1 MLAVSTTAQV
11 KLFRLSPK
19 LGTYKTQKLE
29 GPSELIKLGAKLI
42 QFSPDMRWLAA
53 IRADDSIQLYR
64 INDTRTPRKVPQILT
79 GAVNLKRLDRF
90 STIRKTQLESL
101 GNYNRCIIRLAF
113 SADSRILVVA
123 DMSGYLDT
131 WVLEGHEDLSQ
142 QEEPKA
148 SAVKASNSS
157 SDESSDDESD
167 EEKHPAVVFGQHWI
181 RNPSASLIIKLPT
194 APLILTFR
202 PSSNQSKAALT
213 NGNVGVHPTRHTPH
227 PHSHDLPNGEDRLFV
242 LTAENQMYEFNIL
255 SGKISDW
262 SRRNPSSA
270 LPRKFR
276 DLRDRAM
283 GAVWDVQRQNERI
296 WLYGVNWLWMFDLS
310 RDLPSL
316 DEGSPEPPT
325 VNVGSSNTQLKR
337 KWENSHDDVL
347 SARPRHDTGA
357 GSKVKNLEIG
367 LGLNV
372 ATKVRKIKGPEA
384 AGGQLLSF
392 DQEQSPAS
400 DEEAGYSLITR
411 STLVDFR
418 RGGRRQDEEDDDE
431 DEESDHENL
440 PNSNAVN
447 GGAPINGDA
456 LANND
461 TRITKRSTKDR
472 PSHWHTFKYRPILG
486 IVPLGDETDDE
497 TEDGAGEGVSG
508 GIEVALVE
516 RPLWDLDLPPQYY
529 GNQEWNT

>member
-1 MLAVSTTAQV
+1 MLVVSTAAQV

-19 LGTYKTQKLE
+19 LGIYKTQKLE
-29 GPSELIKLGAKLI
+29 APSELGKFGAKLV
-42 QFSPDMRWLAA
+42 QFSPDMKWLAA
-53 IRADDSIQLYR
+53 VRANDSIQLYR
-64 INDTRTPRKVPQILT
+64 INGTEASKKAPQILT
-79 GAVNLKRLDRF
+79 KAVKLKRLNRDF
-90 STIRKTQLESL
+90 TMRKTQLESL
-101 GNYNRCIIRLAF
+101 GDYHRCIIRLAF

-123 DMSGYLDT
+123 DISGYLDT

-142 QEEPKA
+142 QEETEA
-148 SAVKASNSS
+148 SLVKVSNSS
-157 SDESSDDESD
+157 SDESSDDGSD
-167 EEKHPAVVFGQHWI
+167 EENHPAVIFGQHWI
-181 RNPSASLIIKLPT
+181 RNPSASLIIRLPA
-194 APLILTFR
+194 APLVLTFR
-202 PSSNQSKAALT
+202 PSSSQFEAALT

-262 SRRNPSSA
+262 SRRNPSST

-296 WLYGVNWLWMFDLS
+296 WLYGVNWLWMFDLAK
-310 RDLPSL
+310 DLPSL
-316 DEGSPEPPT
+316 DEESPEPPT
-325 VNVGSSNTQLKR
+325 VNGGSGNPSLKR
-337 KWENSHDDVL
+337 KWENSHAVS

-357 GSKVKNLEIG
+357 GSKVRNSEIG

-372 ATKVRKIKGPEA
+372 ARKVRKIKGPEA
-384 AGGQLLSF
+384 ADGQLLSF

-400 DEEAGYSLITR
+400 DEEAGYSLTR
-411 STLVDFR
+411 GSTLVNFR
-418 RGGRRQDEEDDDE
+418 RGSRRQNEEDE
-431 DEESDHENL
+431 GENEESDHENL
-440 PNSNAVN
+440 PTSYPV
-447 GGAPINGDA
+447 NGDA
-456 LANND
+456 PAND
-461 TRITKRSTKDR
+461 TRITKRSTKNHQ
-472 PSHWHTFKYRPILG
+472 SHWHTFKYRPILG

-497 TEDGAGEGVSG
+497 AEDGAGEGMSG

>member
-1 MLAVSTTAQV
+1 MLAVSTVAQV

-29 GPSELIKLGAKLI
+29 APSELIKYGAKLI
-42 QFSPDMRWLAA
+42 QFSPDMRWLVAV
-53 IRADDSIQLYR
+53 RADDSIQLYR
-64 INDTRTPRKVPQILT
+64 INDTETPKKAPQILT
-79 GAVNLKRLDRF
+79 KAVKLKRLDRDL
-90 STIRKTQLESL
+90 TMRKTQLESL
-101 GNYNRCIIRLAF
+101 GDYNRRIIRLAF
-113 SADSRILVVA
+113 SADSRILAVA
-123 DMSGYLDT
+123 DISGYLDT

-142 QEEPKA
+142 QEEIEA
-148 SAVKASNSS
+148 NGVKAPNSS
-157 SDESSDDESD
+157 SDESSDDGSD
-167 EEKHPAVVFGQHWI
+167 EENHPAVVFGQHWI
-181 RNPSASLIIKLPT
+181 RNPSASLIIRLPA
-194 APLILTFR
+194 APLVLTFR
-202 PSSNQSKAALT
+202 PSSSQSKAALT

-262 SRRNPSSA
+262 SRRNPSST

-310 RDLPSL
+310 KDLPSL
-316 DEGSPEPPT
+316 DEESPKPPA
-325 VNVGSSNTQLKR
+325 VNGGSSNTQLKR
-337 KWENSHDDVL
+337 KRENSHDVS

-357 GSKVKNLEIG
+357 GSKVRNSEIG

-372 ATKVRKIKGPEA
+372 AKKVRKIKGPEA
-384 AGGQLLSF
+384 ADGQLLSF
-392 DQEQSPAS
+392 DREQSPDS
-400 DEEAGYSLITR
+400 DEEAGYSLTTG
-411 STLVDFR
+411 STLVNFR
-418 RGGRRQDEEDDDE
+418 RGGRRQDEEDEGE
-431 DEESDHENL
+431 DEKSDHENH
-440 PNSNAVN
+440 PDSNAVN
-447 GGAPINGDA
+447 GDAP
-456 LANND
+456 ANND
-461 TRITKRSTKDR
+461 TRITKRSIKDR

-497 TEDGAGEGVSG
+497 TEDGTAEGVSG

>member
-1 MLAVSTTAQV
+1 MLAVSTMAQV

-29 GPSELIKLGAKLI
+29 GPSELIKFGAKLI
-42 QFSPDMRWLAA
+42 QFSPDMRWLAT

-64 INDTRTPRKVPQILT
+64 INDTKTPNRVPQILT
-79 GAVNLKRLDRF
+79 KAVNLKRLDRVF
-90 STIRKTQLESL
+90 ATRRTHLESL
-101 GNYNRCIIRLAF
+101 GDYNRRIIRLAF

-142 QEEPKA
+142 QEETKA
-148 SAVKASNSS
+148 SAEKASYSS
-157 SDESSDDESD
+157 SDESSDDGSD
-167 EEKHPAVVFGQHWI
+167 EEKHPVVVFGQHWI

-202 PSSNQSKAALT
+202 PSSSQSKAVLT
-213 NGNVGVHPTRHTPH
+213 NGNVGVHPTRNTPH
-227 PHSHDLPNGEDRLFV
+227 PHSHDLPSGEDRLVV

-270 LPRKFR
+270 LPREFR

-283 GAVWDVQRQNERI
+283 GAVWDMQRQNERI

-310 RDLPSL
+310 KDLPSI
-316 DEGSPEPPT
+316 DEESPQPPT
-325 VNVGSSNTQLKR
+325 VNGGSGNTQLKR
-337 KWENSHDDVL
+337 KSENSHDDFI

-357 GSKVKNLEIG
+357 GSKVRNSEIG
-367 LGLNV
+367 LGLN
-372 ATKVRKIKGPEA
+372 AARKVRKIKGPEA
-384 AGGQLLSF
+384 ADGQLLSF

-400 DEEAGYSLITR
+400 DEEAGYSLTTG
-411 STLVDFR
+411 STLVNFR
-418 RGGRRQDEEDDDE
+418 RGGRRQDDEDSGE

-447 GGAPINGDA
+447 GDA

-461 TRITKRSTKDR
+461 TQITKPSTKNR

-497 TEDGAGEGVSG
+497 TEDGVGEGVSE

>member
-1 MLAVSTTAQV
+1 MLAVSTVAQV

-19 LGTYKTQKLE
+19 LGTYKTHKLVA
-29 GPSELIKLGAKLI
+29 PLELIKFGAKLI

-64 INDTRTPRKVPQILT
+64 INDTKTPKRAPQILPK
-79 GAVNLKRLDRF
+79 AVKLRRLHRDL
-90 STIRKTQLESL
+90 TKRKTQLESL
-101 GNYNRCIIRLAF
+101 GDYNRRIIRLAF
-113 SADSRILVVA
+113 SADSRIFVVA
-123 DMSGYLDT
+123 DISGFLDS
-131 WVLEGHEDLSQ
+131 WVLEGHEDLFQ
-142 QEEPKA
+142 KEETEG
-148 SAVKASNSS
+148 SEVKASNST
-157 SDESSDDESD
+157 SDESSDSSD

-181 RNPSASLIIKLPT
+181 RNPSASLIIKLPA
-194 APLILTFR
+194 APLVLTFR
-202 PSSNQSKAALT
+202 PSNSQSETTLT

-242 LTAENQMYEFNIL
+242 FTAENHMYEFNIL
-255 SGKISDW
+255 SGSVSDW
-262 SRRNPSSA
+262 SRRNPSFT

-310 RDLPSL
+310 MDLPSL
-316 DEGSPEPPT
+316 DRESAEPPT
-325 VNVGSSNTQLKR
+325 VNGGGGNTQLKR
-337 KWENSHDDVL
+337 KRDNTHDDL

-357 GSKVKNLEIG
+357 GSKVKNSEIG

-372 ATKVRKIKGPEA
+372 GRKLRKIKGPEGA
-384 AGGQLLSF
+384 NGQILSF
-392 DQEQSPAS
+392 DQEQTPAS
-400 DEEAGYSLITR
+400 DEEASYSLTNT
-411 STLVDFR
+411 STLLNFR
-418 RGGRRQDEEDDDE
+418 RGGRPQADKDSSE
-431 DEESDHENL
+431 DEESDNENL

-447 GGAPINGDA
+447 SDA
-456 LANND
+456 SAND
-461 TRITKRSTKDR
+461 DIRITKQSIKDR

-497 TEDGAGEGVSG
+497 TEDGTREGGSG

>member
-1 MLAVSTTAQV
+1 MLAVSTAVQV

-19 LGTYKTQKLE
+19 VGTYKTQKLE
-29 GPSELIKLGAKLI
+29 APSELIKHGAKLI
-42 QFSPDMRWLAA
+42 QFSPDMRWLVA
-53 IRADDSIQLYR
+53 IRPDDSIQLYR
-64 INDTRTPRKVPQILT
+64 INDTKTPKKAPRILT
-79 GAVNLKRLDRF
+79 RAVNLKRLDRDF
-90 STIRKTQLESL
+90 TMRKTQLESL
-101 GNYNRCIIRLAF
+101 GDYNRRIIRLAF
-113 SADSRILVVA
+113 SADSRIFVVA
-123 DMSGYLDT
+123 DISGYLDT

-142 QEEPKA
+142 QEETEE
-148 SAVKASNSS
+148 SGVKASNS
-157 SDESSDDESD
+157 SDESSDDGSD

-181 RNPSASLIIKLPT
+181 RNPSASLIIRLPA

-202 PSSNQSKAALT
+202 PSSCQSKAALT
-213 NGNVGVHPTRHTPH
+213 NGNVGIHPTRHTPH

-262 SRRNPSSA
+262 SRRNPSSN
-270 LPRKFR
+270 LPREFR

-283 GAVWDVQRQNERI
+283 GAVWDVQRQNERV

-316 DEGSPEPPT
+316 DENPTEPPT
-325 VNVGSSNTQLKR
+325 VNGGSGNTQLKR
-337 KWENSHDDVL
+337 KWKNSHDEVH

-357 GSKVKNLEIG
+357 GGKVRNSEIG

-372 ATKVRKIKGPEA
+372 AMKVRKIKGPEA
-384 AGGQLLSF
+384 ADGQLLSF

-400 DEEAGYSLITR
+400 DEEAGYSLTR
-411 STLVDFR
+411 GSTLVKYR
-418 RGGRRQDEEDDDE
+418 RSGRQQDEEDEDEDDE
-431 DEESDHENL
+431 ADHENL
-440 PNSNAVN
+440 LNSNGN
-447 GGAPINGDA
+447 AP
-456 LANND
+456 ANND

-486 IVPLGDETDDE
+486 IVPLGDETEDE
-497 TEDGAGEGVSG
+497 KEDGAGEGVSR

>member
-1 MLAVSTTAQV
+1 MLAVSTAAQV
-11 KLFRLSPK
+11 KLFWLSPK
-19 LGTYKTQKLE
+19 LGTYRTQKLE
-29 GPSELIKLGAKLI
+29 APSELTNLGAKLI
-42 QFSPDMRWLAA
+42 HFSPDLRWLAA
-53 IRADDSIQLYR
+53 VRANDSIQLYR
-64 INDTRTPRKVPQILT
+64 INDNESQKRGPRILT
-79 GAVNLKRLDRF
+79 KAVNLKRLDRVF
-90 STIRKTQLESL
+90 TARKSQLESL
-101 GNYNRCIIRLAF
+101 GDYNRRIIRLAF

-123 DMSGYLDT
+123 DISGYLDT

-142 QEEPKA
+142 QEETEK
-148 SAVKASNSS
+148 SEIKASNSS
-157 SDESSDDESD
+157 SDENSDDDSD
-167 EEKHPAVVFGQHWI
+167 EENHPAVVLGQHWI
-181 RNPSASLIIKLPT
+181 RNPSASLIIRLPA

-202 PSSNQSKAALT
+202 PSSRQSKAPLS

-270 LPRKFR
+270 LPREFR
-276 DLRDRAM
+276 DLRDRGM
-283 GAVWDVQRQNERI
+283 GAVWDVQKQSERI

-310 RDLPSL
+310 RDLPAL
-316 DEGSPEPPT
+316 DEKPTEPPT
-325 VNVGSSNTQLKR
+325 VNGDSRDKRPKR
-337 KWENSHDDVL
+337 KRDDTHSDVS

-357 GSKVKNLEIG
+357 GSKVKDSEIG

-372 ATKVRKIKGPEA
+372 ARKVRKIKGPEA
-384 AGGQLLSF
+384 ADGQFLSF

-400 DEEAGYSLITR
+400 DEEADYSVTTGSRL
-411 STLVDFR
+411 LNFR
-418 RGGRRQDEEDDDE
+418 RGGSRQDEEDEDK

-440 PNSNAVN
+440 PNNTT
-447 GGAPINGDA
+447 INGDA
-456 LANND
+456 PANND
-461 TRITKRSTKDR
+461 TEITKRPTKDP

-486 IVPLGDETDDE
+486 IVPIGDEADNE
-497 TEDGAGEGVSG
+497 TEDGADEGMSR